1 MLNLI
6 SKIEANR
13 IIISSIDLPKQF
25 KEEIHRESLLRS
37 SVFSAKIEGNKLN
50 VEDYPFSA
58 KEKERF
64 EIQNIVS
71 ALKYLDKK
79 LISNS
84 KLLERLIF
92 LIHREVMK
100 NLSNKAGKY
109 RNEMWA
115 VYNSAGYPVYIAT
128 PPSEI
133 QISMDKLLT
142 YINKEEG
149 FPIITAFISHLIFEK
164 IHPFADGNGRV
175 GRILI
180 FVVLKLKGVEFNTFI
195 PFEEF
200 LYERRNDYY
209 HFLDVGLKETEA
221 YLVFMLKVFLEQT
234 EGVKARFIKRVDA
247 KDNAPLLPP
256 RQREIYLI
264 IFEHK
269 IVNFDF
275 IRRRFLKVPQRTLRY
290 DLKKLVDSGYVKK
303 VGNTKGVFYS
313 I

>member
-1 MLNLI
+1 MKIPPPFKINNEMLNLI

-149 FPIITAFISHLIFEK
+149 FPIITAFISHLIF
-164 IHPFADGNGRV
+164 
-175 GRILI
+175 
-180 FVVLKLKGVEFNTFI
+180 VVLKLKGVEFNTFI

-209 HFLDVGLKETEA
+209 RFLDVGLKETEA

>member
-1 MLNLI
+1 MKIPPPFKINNEMLNLI

-149 FPIITAFISHLIFEK
+149 FPIITAFISHLI
-164 IHPFADGNGRV
+164 
-175 GRILI
+175 
-180 FVVLKLKGVEFNTFI
+180 
-195 PFEEF
+195 
-200 LYERRNDYY
+200 
-209 HFLDVGLKETEA
+209 
-221 YLVFMLKVFLEQT
+221 
-234 EGVKARFIKRVDA
+234 
-247 KDNAPLLPP
+247 
-256 RQREIYLI
+256 
-264 IFEHK
+264 
-269 IVNFDF
+269 
-275 IRRRFLKVPQRTLRY
+275 
-290 DLKKLVDSGYVKK
+290 
-303 VGNTKGVFYS
+303 
-313 I
+313 